1 MSAFI
6 VRLQKGAPK
15 VSGPINLALDP
26 SKQAAQIMPWTWTW
40 TWTMSLDIVSRASV
54 PGFFS
59 FLLFVLRKTLLVLL

>member
-26 SKQAAQIMPWTWTW
+26 TEQAAQ
-40 TWTMSLDIVSRASV
+40 TMDMDMDMDMDNVL
-54 PGFFS
+54 GHS
-59 FLLFVLRKTLLVLL
+59 F